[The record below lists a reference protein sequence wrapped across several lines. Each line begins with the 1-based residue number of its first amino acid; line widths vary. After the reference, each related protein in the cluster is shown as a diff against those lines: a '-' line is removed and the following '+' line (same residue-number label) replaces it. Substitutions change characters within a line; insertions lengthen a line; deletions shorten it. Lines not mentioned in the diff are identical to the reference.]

1 VRVVVFIFLLFSVFQ
16 NCCFSQGLQFYKEDL
31 TFEIKDH
38 YFYVDGIYH
47 FCNNSNKK
55 INQVL
60 FYPFPIDSLYG
71 TVDTVFAADV
81 NACTVNLVTNKSEK
95 GAFFKIMIDPY
106 GIAKYRVSY
115 RQKVEKHKAEYILI
129 TTQKWGKP
137 FENITYK
144 LIVPEKMKIN
154 SLSYTPDSTKTENEK
169 KCYFWNKNNFMPDK
183 NMVIYF
189 EP

>member
-1 VRVVVFIFLLFSVFQ
+1 MRVVVFIFLLFSVCQ

-47 FCNNSNKK
+47 FCNNSNKE

-71 TVDTVFAADV
+71 AVDTVFAADV
-81 NACTVNLVTNKSEK
+81 KNGSENIFTGKSEK
-95 GAFFKIMIDPY
+95 GAFFKIKMDAY
-106 GIAKYRVSY
+106 GVAKYHIFY
-115 RQKVEKHKAEYILI
+115 RQKVEKNNAEYILK

-137 FENITYK
+137 FEKASYK
-144 LIVPEKMKIN
+144 LIIPEKLKII
-154 SLSYTPDSTKTENEK
+154 SISYIPDSTKTENGK
-169 KCYFWNKNNFMPDK
+169 KYFFWNKTDFMPDK
-183 NMVIYF
+183 NMVFYF